1 MKQIIFIFCMILML
15 SFCGCTNVGSNRNE
29 YMSNWFKSEQEISD
43 NMMKQIIDLYN
54 EGNVK
59 EFEKLFSQNSKKDIE
74 DINKQI
80 SSFFEFIDG
89 DIQEYSGDCASSSEN
104 NNGNK
109 RIELD
114 GMYHI
119 STSKNEY
126 YLNFYM
132 VYKADDVPSDIG
144 LFKIEIA
151 TEQTVNRENFMWD
164 TSENGI
170 FVVRE

>member
-1 MKQIIFIFCMILML
+1 V
-15 SFCGCTNVGSNRNE
+15 STN
-29 YMSNWFKSEQEISD
+29 ID
-43 NMMKQIIDLYN
+43 NIK
-54 EGNVK
+54 
-59 EFEKLFSQNSKKDIE
+59 
-74 DINKQI
+74 I

-144 LFKIEIA
+144 LSKIEIA

>member
-1 MKQIIFIFCMILML
+1 MIRAGFQLGQQFGMIFSQRFPRERFLITHFDRIIQ
-15 SFCGCTNVGSNRNE
+15 V
-29 YMSNWFKSEQEISD
+29 EI
-43 NMMKQIIDLYN
+43 NNK
-54 EGNVK
+54 
-59 EFEKLFSQNSKKDIE
+59 KLFSQNSKKDIE

-144 LFKIEIA
+144 LSKIEIA

>member
-1 MKQIIFIFCMILML
+1 MEIYKNILVIVHHLVKII
-15 SFCGCTNVGSNRNE
+15 
-29 YMSNWFKSEQEISD
+29 
-43 NMMKQIIDLYN
+43 
-54 EGNVK
+54 
-59 EFEKLFSQNSKKDIE
+59 
-74 DINKQI
+74 
-80 SSFFEFIDG
+80 
-89 DIQEYSGDCASSSEN
+89 
-104 NNGNK
+104 
-109 RIELD
+109 IELD

-144 LFKIEIA
+144 LSKIEIA

>member
-1 MKQIIFIFCMILML
+1 MIPLMNLKKQYASIAKDADEAVLDVLHSAQYIM
-15 SFCGCTNVGSNRNE
+15 G
-29 YMSNWFKSEQEISD
+29 K
-43 NMMKQIIDLYN
+43 
-54 EGNVK
+54 NVK

-144 LFKIEIA
+144 LSKIEIA